1 MLSKCRNVLAF
12 DTIMVL
18 ISENQSPN
26 SSMTQ
31 RFSVSSKPDFPS
43 CFLRDAVPPPMAP
56 QADRFLIGTRAGQSH
71 CFPEPSVPQ
80 RRPHATRIPSG
91 SSLGTVIRMASDD
104 TGEESFP

>member
-56 QADRFLIGTRAGQSH
+56 QADRFLMELEQDKVTASLSPQ
-71 CFPEPSVPQ
+71 FPRDPPTQPGSRQLPV
-80 RRPHATRIPSG
+80 SG
-91 SSLGTVIRMASDD
+91 L
-104 TGEESFP
+104 

>member
-18 ISENQSPN
+18 ISENQSPS

-56 QADRFLIGTRAGQSH
+56 QADRFHMELEQDKVTASLSPQ
-71 CFPEPSVPQ
+71 FPRDAPTQPGSRQVPV
-80 RRPHATRIPSG
+80 SG
-91 SSLGTVIRMASDD
+91 L
-104 TGEESFP
+104 